1 MLVRHNQAASIVPIR
16 QLSRCRLCP
25 KKDVERAATRQ
36 AADSQHLEKE
46 RTGFLDSEKEL
57 GWL

>member
-1 MLVRHNQAASIVPIR
+1 MTTLE
-16 QLSRCRLCP
+16 LRLNPFPGP
-25 KKDVERAATRQ
+25 KKDVEREVTRQ
-36 AADSQHLEKE
+36 AAGSQRLEKE